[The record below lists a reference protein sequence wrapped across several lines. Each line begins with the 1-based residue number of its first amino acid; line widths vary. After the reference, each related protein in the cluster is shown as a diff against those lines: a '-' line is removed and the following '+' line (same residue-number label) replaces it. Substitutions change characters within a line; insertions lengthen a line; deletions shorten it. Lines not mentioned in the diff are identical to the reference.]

1 MKKEYYIIV
10 DGKKVFVSEE
20 VYKMY
25 WKDTNHA
32 NYLERVDRKHG
43 LLYFSEMDK
52 DGHLVDNIPDNNVDV
67 EKLVEM
73 KALIDRLNIAMN
85 SLTKDEREIVE
96 RLFFEDESLSSVAK
110 RKKVS
115 YQAIQSK
122 KNTILA
128 KLKKFFEEK

>member
-32 NYLERVDRKHG
+32 NYLERVDCKHG

-52 DGHLVDNIPDNNVDV
+52 DGHLVDNIPDKNVDV